1 MERLFEVARKPKAS
15 EEVRNLILDLIRQG
29 RLNVGDQLPPE
40 ASMAEQMGLSR
51 VPVREAVGSLEQL
64 GLLRVKRG
72 SGGGVFVAE
81 PTIEP
86 FGKFFSLML
95 TMGKASVRE
104 LTDARLLIEPG
115 VAALAAQ
122 YAQPEQI
129 DRLRQAI
136 REYRATVE
144 QDGDRTIKDID
155 FHVVLAEASHNM
167 VLEMLV
173 KGLVP
178 LIFKSVSDLKF
189 EPTDR
194 TRGILGHQKIL
205 AAVEARDVSSAQKA
219 MLEHV
224 TLMATYWK

>member
-1 MERLFEVARKPKAS
+1 MERLFDVARKPKAS
-15 EEVRNLILDLIRQG
+15 EEARNLILNLIRQG
-29 RLNVGDQLPPE
+29 RVSVGDQLPSE
-40 ASMAEQMGLSR
+40 ARMAEQMGLSR

-81 PTIEP
+81 PTIAP

-95 TMGKASVRE
+95 SVGKASVRE

-115 VAALAAQ
+115 VAAFAAR
-122 YAQPEQI
+122 YAEPEQI
-129 DRLRQAI
+129 VRLKKTI
-136 REYRATVE
+136 REYRAIVE
-144 QDGDRTIKDID
+144 KDGDRTVKDID

-167 VLEMLV
+167 VLEMLI

-178 LIFKSVSDLKF
+178 LLFKSVSDLKF

-194 TRGILGHQKIL
+194 NRGIRGHEKIL
-205 AAVEARDVSSAQKA
+205 EAVEAGDECSAQKA